1 MVTSSWREARRSNR
15 KKILFRLLSDQVSLL
30 AAAQQGEL
38 SSIESLL
45 QFCEPSIIINLDI
58 WNSSFFSEVLSC
70 LTISQ
75 DGPRPKHNRRNSGTR
90 CTFKQFFIKVLKDG
104 DRKEVYRLWKC
115 QRQVR
120 GELQDRPGNKVT
132 AYCLFHNKWFSAPS
146 SASMSVRKKLLICG
160 ARSRTKSLQGTLS
173 LMFSA
178 QQRWYLCEQS
188 FLSLLW

>member
-1 MVTSSWREARRSNR
+1 MNIWTGLISSEQQFCGDIKLERGEEEQPEENPLQASLISSVTTGSCTTRWT
-15 KKILFRLLSDQVSLL
+15 
-30 AAAQQGEL
+30 

-90 CTFKQFFIKVLKDG
+90 CFFKQFCIKVLKDG

-120 GELQDRPGNKVT
+120 GELQDRPGNKVNDC
-132 AYCLFHNKWFSAPS
+132 CLFHN
-146 SASMSVRKKLLICG
+146 
-160 ARSRTKSLQGTLS
+160 
-173 LMFSA
+173 
-178 QQRWYLCEQS
+178 
-188 FLSLLW
+188 

>member
-1 MVTSSWREARRSNR
+1 MVTSSWKEAWRSNR

-30 AAAQQGEL
+30 PAAQQGEL

-90 CTFKQFFIKVLKDG
+90 CFFKQFCIKVLKDG
-104 DRKEVYRLWKC
+104 DRKEVYNC
-115 QRQVR
+115 T
-120 GELQDRPGNKVT
+120 GYE
-132 AYCLFHNKWFSAPS
+132 
-146 SASMSVRKKLLICG
+146 SVRDKFEENF
-160 ARSRTKSLQGTLS
+160 RTGRETRWTIVVCFIISDFQRPALRLCRWGKSCWSVGLDQG
-173 LMFSA
+173 
-178 QQRWYLCEQS
+178 QRVYRGLYH
-188 FLSLLW
+188 

>member
-1 MVTSSWREARRSNR
+1 MNIWTGLISSEQQFCGDIKLERGLRSNR

-30 AAAQQGEL
+30 APAQQGEL

-90 CTFKQFFIKVLKDG
+90 CFFKQFCIKVLKDG

-120 GELQDRPGNKVT
+120 GELQDRPGNKVNDC
-132 AYCLFHNKWFSAPS
+132 CLFHN
-146 SASMSVRKKLLICG
+146 
-160 ARSRTKSLQGTLS
+160 
-173 LMFSA
+173 
-178 QQRWYLCEQS
+178 
-188 FLSLLW
+188 